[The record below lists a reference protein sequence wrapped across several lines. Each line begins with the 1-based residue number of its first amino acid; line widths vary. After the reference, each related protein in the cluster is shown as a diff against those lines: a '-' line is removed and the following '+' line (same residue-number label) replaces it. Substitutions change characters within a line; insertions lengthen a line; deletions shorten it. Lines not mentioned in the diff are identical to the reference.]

1 MSDDDPVLHVEAEPV
16 TPERPDRFAHL
27 LVHRGLI
34 VRRALLTGAIRGFL
48 PVPVVDEQLAV
59 RVRAGLLGKL
69 ALGRQVDLP
78 PASAS
83 VLAGEEAVAGNLTF
97 AAAAALVAKFAGR
110 KFLALLAAGRGAEQ
124 MAKTFERAT
133 LFDHYCVKMH
143 VGGAISRADADALR
157 KLIDGVLAASPGGP
171 VLAAFREGSRVL
183 GRSLL
188 EAPRWLAQRIK
199 SLAERF
205 AHSGGNPDIIDA
217 VPEPEGA
224 DGTWLERASQV
235 VEDALARAGNTH
247 LAAMLDGFERSWKD
261 WQAGKD
267 RSAGEDARAD

>member
-1 MSDDDPVLHVEAEPV
+1 MSDDTPVLHVVAEPV

-27 LVHRGLI
+27 SAHRGLI
-34 VRRALLTGAIRGFL
+34 VRRALLIGAIRGFL
-48 PVPVVDEQLAV
+48 PLPVVDEQLAV

-83 VLAGEEAVAGNLTF
+83 VLAGEVGTASNLTF

-133 LFDHYCVKMH
+133 LFDHYCAKMH
-143 VGGAISRADADALR
+143 VGGAITRADADGLR
-157 KLIDGVLAASPGGP
+157 KVIDSVLAASSGGP
-171 VLAAFREGSRVL
+171 VLAAFREGGRVL

-188 EAPRWLAQRIK
+188 EAPRWLVQRITG
-199 SLAERF
+199 LAERF
-205 AHSGGNPDIIDA
+205 ARSGGNPDIIDA
-217 VPEPEGA
+217 VPEPEGG

-235 VEDALARAGNTH
+235 VEEALARAGNTH
-247 LAAMLDGFERSWKD
+247 LAAMLDSFEQSWKE
-261 WQAGKD
+261 WSAGKD
-267 RSAGEDARAD
+267 TSAGEDARAD